1 VSVPLN
7 TASETAAAPATAPS
21 STASSA
27 TASSAASPV
36 AAVSPVEVAMARLR
50 VASLDR
56 LVRELR
62 GEKVWRRAEVRKAVE
77 DSGGRLRLLGSSL
90 VVAREEVL
98 P

>member
-1 VSVPLN
+1 
-7 TASETAAAPATAPS
+7 
-21 STASSA
+21 
-27 TASSAASPV
+27 
-36 AAVSPVEVAMARLR
+36 MARLR

>member
-1 VSVPLN
+1 
-7 TASETAAAPATAPS
+7 
-21 STASSA
+21 
-27 TASSAASPV
+27 
-36 AAVSPVEVAMARLR
+36 VSPVEVAMARLR